1 MKTRR
6 FLVAFAVTLSLYACK
21 KENKDG
27 PTGPPALPATGN
39 YLTANSAIVDSTAIT
54 AVTETTVSLTKASI
68 TTPPKAG
75 DIILA
80 AATLSNPDGLLR
92 KVVSVTDNAGQYVI
106 TTEQAGLNEAFRQL
120 DINTVYES
128 DFASNTSI
136 AKGVSLGF
144 NFSSDGTSI
153 PGIKVSG
160 ALKINIP
167 SVKIEYIKKD
177 GSLMPEKVLIQADM
191 NTDGSALEITNKS
204 NNAVKLAEESTL
216 KEIPLPVIRIII
228 PITTPVGIF
237 PLPVPLHQK
246 VILKWLPITVSSK
259 AAFKISPKINVTF
272 GAQYGKNGWQNISSL
287 NSNISADSLLQ
298 NNFNTILDI
307 NASFTIFK
315 PVYQIAPYN
324 SDVLKALVEIPNV
337 LKFDFKP
344 TSTPQYSLKFS
355 TTVTGKIS
363 SKLWLGEKNEFSIS
377 VPLVDK
383 TIKEGSW
390 LRMADTLYIASG
402 DNQIGKANQYLS
414 NMPFVQ
420 VKDAEGRLF
429 PGAKVEWAVTAGGG
443 SVDSASTTSKSDGY
457 SSNKWKLGTG
467 SPQQLTVSVKK
478 TDGSHVKGSPL
489 IFKASLDSVEIYKA
503 VIAGAKFLKSPANPA
518 GSTTYCHPQADGSG
532 YYTVY
537 NHPSW
542 QDGTKFGMSWNVTY
556 TNGRYYYWESGFW
569 HPGFPSIE
577 IGHPLTY
584 PVSSFIY
591 HDNTVYSKQ

>member
-1 MKTRR
+1 MKTRP
-6 FLVAFAVTLSLYACK
+6 FLVAMAAALSLYACK

-27 PTGPPALPATGN
+27 PPALPATGN
-39 YLTANSAIVDSTAIT
+39 YLSTNSAIVDTTAIT
-54 AVTETTVSLTKASI
+54 GVTATTVSLTKASI
-68 TTPPKAG
+68 TIPPKAG

-80 AATLSNPDGLLR
+80 AATTSNPDGLLR
-92 KVVSVTDNAGQYVI
+92 KVVSVTDNSGQYVI

-128 DFASNTSI
+128 DFASNSSI

-191 NTDGSALEITNKS
+191 NTDGSALEITNKT
-204 NNAVKLAEESTL
+204 NNPVKLADERIL
-216 KEIPLPVIRIII
+216 KEIALPVIRLTI
-228 PITTPVGIF
+228 PVTTPVGIF

-259 AAFKISPKINVTF
+259 AAFKISPQINVTF
-272 GAQYGKNGWQNISSL
+272 GAKYGQRGWQNISSL
-287 NSNISADSLLQ
+287 SSNISADSLMQ
-298 NNFNTILDI
+298 NNFNTLLDI

-315 PVYQIAPYN
+315 PVYEIAPYN
-324 SDVLKALVEIPNV
+324 SDLLKALVEIPNV

-344 TSTPQYSLKFS
+344 TSIPQYSLKFS

-377 VPLVDK
+377 IPLVDK

-390 LRMADTLYIASG
+390 LRMPDTLYMSAG
-402 DNQIGKANQYLS
+402 DNQLGKANQYLNS
-414 NMPFVQ
+414 LLWVE
-420 VKDAEGRLF
+420 VKDAEGRPF
-429 PGAKVEWAVTAGGG
+429 NDVKVDWAVSSGGG
-443 SVDSASTTSKSDGY
+443 SVDSARTTSKDGGFA
-457 SSNKWKLGTG
+457 SNKWKLG
-467 SPQQLTVSVKK
+467 SVAPQQVTVSVKRA
-478 TDGSHVKGSPL
+478 DGSHVKGSPL
-489 IFKASLDSVEIYKA
+489 IFKAALDSVEIYKA

-537 NHPSW
+537 GNPSW
-542 QDGTKFGMSWNVTY
+542 TDGTKFGMSWSVVY
-556 TNGRYYYWESGFW
+556 TNGRYYYSESGFW
-569 HPGFPSIE
+569 HPGFPNIE

>member
-1 MKTRR
+1 MKTRP
-6 FLVAFAVTLSLYACK
+6 FLVAIAVTLSLYACK
-21 KENKDG
+21 KENKE
-27 PTGPPALPATGN
+27 GPPALPATGN
-39 YLTANSAIVDSTAIT
+39 YLTANSAIVDTTAIT
-54 AVTETTVSLTKASI
+54 GVTATTVSLSKTSI

-80 AATLSNPDGLLR
+80 AATISNPDGLLR

-136 AKGVSLGF
+136 TKGVSLGF

-160 ALKINIP
+160 ALKVNIP
-167 SVKIEYIKKD
+167 SVKIEYVKKD
-177 GSLMPEKVLIQADM
+177 GSMMPEKVLIQADM
-191 NTDGSALEITNKS
+191 NTDGSSLEITNKS
-204 NNAVKLAEESTL
+204 NNSVKLANESVL

-259 AAFKISPKINVTF
+259 ASFKISPKINVSF
-272 GAQYGKNGWQNISSL
+272 GAQYGKSGWQDISSL
-287 NSNISADSLLQ
+287 SSNISADSLMQ
-298 NNFNTILDI
+298 NNFNTLLDI

-315 PVYQIAPYN
+315 PVYEIAPYN
-324 SDVLKALVEIPNV
+324 SDLLKAQVEIPNV

-344 TSTPQYSLKFS
+344 TSIPQYALKFS

-377 VPLVDK
+377 IPLVDK

-390 LRMADTLYIASG
+390 LRSADTLYMSAG
-402 DNQIGKANQYLS
+402 NNQVGKANEYLNS
-414 NMPFVQ
+414 LLWVE
-420 VKDAEGRLF
+420 VKDAEGRPF
-429 PGAKVEWAVTAGGG
+429 NGVKVDWAVSSGGG
-443 SVDSASTTSKSDGY
+443 SVDSARTTSKDGGFA
-457 SSNKWKLGTG
+457 SNKWKLGSGT
-467 SPQQLTVSVKK
+467 PQQVTVSVKRA
-478 TDGSHVKGSPL
+478 DGSHVKGSPL
-489 IFKASLDSVEIYKA
+489 IFNAGLDSIDIYKA
-503 VIAGAKFLKSPANPA
+503 VIAGAKFLKSPADPA
-518 GSTTYCHPQADGSG
+518 GSTTYCHPQAGGSG

-542 QDGTKFGMSWNVTY
+542 TDGTKFGMSWSVTY
-556 TNGRYYYWESGFW
+556 TNGRYYYSESGFW

-577 IGHPLTY
+577 IDHPLTY
-584 PVSSFIY
+584 PVSSFNY
-591 HDNTVYSKQ
+591 HNNTVYTKQ

>member
-6 FLVAFAVTLSLYACK
+6 SLVVILATFSLYACK

-27 PTGPPALPATGN
+27 PTLPATGN
-39 YLTANSAIVDSTAIT
+39 YLTSNSAIVDTAAIT
-54 AVTETTVSLTKASI
+54 AVTAITVSLSKANI

-75 DIILA
+75 DIIVA
-80 AATLSNPDGLLR
+80 AATISNPDGLLR
-92 KVVSVTDNAGQYVI
+92 KVVSVTENAGQYVV

-128 DFASNTSI
+128 DFASNSSI

-144 NFSSDGTSI
+144 NFSSDGTTI
-153 PGIKVSG
+153 PGIRVSG

-167 SVKIEYIKKD
+167 SVKIEYIKKE

-204 NNAVKLAEESTL
+204 NNPVKLAEESVL
-216 KEIPLPVIRIII
+216 KEIPLPVIRLTI

-272 GAQYGKNGWQNISSL
+272 GAQYGQHGWQNISSL
-287 NSNISADSLLQ
+287 SSNISADSLMQ
-298 NNFNTILDI
+298 NNFNTLLDI
-307 NASFTIFK
+307 NASFTVFK
-315 PVYQIAPYN
+315 PVYEIAPYN

-344 TSTPQYSLKFS
+344 TSIPQYALKFS

-363 SKLWLGEKNEFSIS
+363 SQLWLGEKNEFSIS
-377 VPLVDK
+377 IPLVDK

-390 LRMADTLYIASG
+390 LRSADTLYISAG
-402 DNQIGKANQYLS
+402 DNQLGKANQYLS
-414 NMPFVQ
+414 SLLWVE
-420 VKDAEGRLF
+420 VKDAEGRPF
-429 PGAKVEWAVTAGGG
+429 NGVKVDWAATSGGG
-443 SVDSASTTSKSDGY
+443 SVDSVRTTTKDGGFA
-457 SSNKWKLGTG
+457 SNKWKLGSGT
-467 SPQQLTVSVKK
+467 PQQVTVSVKRA
-478 TDGSHVKGSPL
+478 DGSHVKGSPL
-489 IFKASLDSVEIYKA
+489 IFKAGLDSIEIYKA
-503 VIAGAKFLKSPANPA
+503 VIAGAKFLKSPADPV
-518 GSTTYCHPQADGSG
+518 GSSTYCHPQADGSG

-537 NHPSW
+537 NNPSW
-542 QDGTKFGMSWNVTY
+542 PDGKKFGMSWDVVYN
-556 TNGRYYYWESGFW
+556 NGRYYYWESGFW

-577 IGHPLTY
+577 IDHPLTY
-584 PVSSFIY
+584 PVSSFSF
-591 HDNTVYSKQ
+591 HNNTIYSKQ

>member
-6 FLVAFAVTLSLYACK
+6 SLAVILAALFLYACK
-21 KENKDG
+21 KENKE
-27 PTGPPALPATGN
+27 GPPPLPATGN
-39 YLTANSAIVDSTAIT
+39 YLTANSAIIDTTAIT
-54 AVTETTVSLTKASI
+54 AVTENTVSLAKASI
-68 TTPPKAG
+68 TTAPKAG
-75 DIILA
+75 DILLS
-80 AATLSNPDGLLR
+80 AATLGNPDGLLR

-128 DFASNTSI
+128 DFASTTSI

-177 GSLMPEKVLIQADM
+177 GSLMPEKVLIQADV
-191 NTDGSALEITNKS
+191 NTDGSALEITNKT
-204 NNAVKLAEESTL
+204 NNAVKLAEESVL
-216 KEIPLPVIRIII
+216 KEIPLPVIRLTI
-228 PITTPVGIF
+228 PVTTPIGIF

-246 VILKWLPITVSSK
+246 VILKWLPITVTSK
-259 AAFKISPKINVTF
+259 AAFKISPKINVVF
-272 GAQYGKNGWQNISSL
+272 GAQYGPNGWQNISSI
-287 NSNISADSLLQ
+287 NSNISADSLMQ
-298 NNFNTILDI
+298 NNFNTLLDI

-324 SDVLKALVEIPNV
+324 SDLLKALVEIPNV

-344 TSTPQYSLKFS
+344 TSIPQYSLKFS
-355 TTVTGKIS
+355 TSITGKIA

-377 VPLVDK
+377 VPLIDK

-390 LRMADTLYIASG
+390 LRSADSLYIVAG
-402 DNQIGKANQYLS
+402 NNQVGKANQYLGS
-414 NMPFVQ
+414 LLGVE

-429 PGAKVEWAVTAGGG
+429 TGAKVDWAVTGGGG
-443 SVDSASTTSKSDGY
+443 SVDSASTITRNGGY
-457 SSNKWKLGTG
+457 SPNKWKLGTG
-467 SPQQLTVSVKK
+467 TPQQVTVSVKRA
-478 TDGSHVKGSPL
+478 DGSHVKGSPL
-489 IFKASLDSVEIYKA
+489 IFKASLDSIEIYKA

-532 YYTVY
+532 YYTVF
-537 NHPSW
+537 NNPSW
-542 QDGTKFGMSWNVTY
+542 QDGTKFGMSWNVTF

-569 HPGFPSIE
+569 HPGFPNIE
-577 IGHPLTY
+577 IGQPLTY